1 MNLSTVDLTKLTPQS
16 NRTCINTLRRHRV
29 PQNLKHSKSIIKAT
43 ICGLLLSS
51 TNLIAAE
58 TSISQDSMI
67 SIIIAA
73 MSGAAFVTAIW
84 ALLLGRKSMK
94 KDRDFVNTLK
104 TNIAKDQKRIDIS
117 MRGIKTSEARASK
130 VLEKLVYQN
139 NALMSKQH
147 HAWLSSEKINDAAE
161 RATAV
166 EAEIERKSNSLE
178 RRIEQ
183 TQIRWDERLSE
194 TENTVMRVDQ
204 ELRDGLNHLD
214 SGIKRVQQ
222 QDAHSYQLAQH
233 ITTQHNIQLSTLE
246 SNNELSEKVRDS
258 LNKTLQESTQ
268 LFDHLREN
276 QEKTDKAYTGFMES
290 ISQYESDIYGQFDAA
305 FQSADIARQE
315 LDANVSESRL
325 HVESLRR
332 YEEQSRI
339 VKENTEKNLKQLDI
353 KSINQLAETLSSTQ
367 QTFENLSRKVT
378 EAQNAL
384 SSLNQLDLS
393 SNKDSTNASEQV
405 SRPFLTSQPNRDDS
419 TLVPFFTK
427 RKG

>member
-1 MNLSTVDLTKLTPQS
+1 MNHSTT
-16 NRTCINTLRRHRV
+16 I
-29 PQNLKHSKSIIKAT
+29 LKALA
-43 ICGLLLSS
+43 CCLLLST
-51 TNLIAAE
+51 TNLYAAE
-58 TSISQDSMI
+58 TSISQDSLI

-73 MSGAAFVTAIW
+73 MSGAAFVTALW

-104 TNIAKDQKRIDIS
+104 HNIAKDQKKIDIS
-117 MRGIKTSEARASK
+117 MRGIKTSEERASK

-147 HAWLSSEKINDAAE
+147 HAWLSTEKINESAE
-161 RATAV
+161 RAAFI
-166 EAEIERKSNSLE
+166 ESEIERKSNSLE

-183 TQIRWDERLSE
+183 TQVRWNERLTE

-204 ELRDGLNHLD
+204 ELRVGLNHLD

-246 SNNELSEKVRDS
+246 SNNELSEKVRNS
-258 LNKTLQESTQ
+258 LNQTLQESTQ
-268 LFDHLREN
+268 LFEHLKEN
-276 QEKTDKAYTGFMES
+276 QLKTDKAYSNYMES
-290 ISQYESDIYGQFDAA
+290 IGQYESDIYGQFDSA

-332 YEEQSRI
+332 YEEQSRL

-367 QTFENLSRKVT
+367 QTFENLSRKVA

-384 SSLNQLDLS
+384 HSLNQLDLS
-393 SNKDSTNASEQV
+393 SEKNNAKTPDQK
-405 SRPFLTSQPNRDDS
+405 TSKSFITPLPERDDS

>member
-1 MNLSTVDLTKLTPQS
+1 M
-16 NRTCINTLRRHRV
+16 
-29 PQNLKHSKSIIKAT
+29 
-43 ICGLLLSS
+43 
-51 TNLIAAE
+51 
-58 TSISQDSMI
+58 ISQDSII

-73 MSGAAFVTAIW
+73 TSGAAFVTAIW

-117 MRGIKTSEARASK
+117 MRGIKTSEERASR

-147 HAWLSSEKINDAAE
+147 HAWLSSEKINESAE
-161 RATAV
+161 RIETV
-166 EAEIERKSNSLE
+166 ESEIERKSDSLE

-183 TQIRWDERLSE
+183 TQVRWNERLNE

-214 SGIKRVQQ
+214 AGIKRVQQ

-246 SNNELSEKVRDS
+246 SNNELSEKVRNS
-258 LNKTLQESTQ
+258 LNQTLQESTQ
-268 LFDHLREN
+268 LFEHLREN
-276 QEKTDKAYTGFMES
+276 QDKTDKAYTGYMES
-290 ISQYESDIYGQFDAA
+290 IGQYESDIYSHFDSA

-315 LDANVSESRL
+315 LDANVNESRL

-332 YEEQSRI
+332 YEEQSRL
-339 VKENTEKNLKQLDI
+339 VKESTEKNLKQLDI

-393 SNKDSTNASEQV
+393 PSKEEVKGSEQI
-405 SRPFLTSQPNRDDS
+405 SRPFLTPHPDRDDS

>member
-1 MNLSTVDLTKLTPQS
+1 MN
-16 NRTCINTLRRHRV
+16 
-29 PQNLKHSKSIIKAT
+29 QNLNHSLVITKVIIVSFLLAT
-43 ICGLLLSS
+43 TELY
-51 TNLIAAE
+51 AAE
-58 TSISQDSMI
+58 SMISQDSLV

-94 KDRDFVNTLK
+94 KDREFVNTLK
-104 TNIAKDQKRIDIS
+104 TNIAKDQKRIDVS
-117 MRGIKTSEARASK
+117 MRGIKTSEERASK

-147 HAWLSSEKINDAAE
+147 HAWLSSEKINEAAE
-161 RATAV
+161 RINTV
-166 EAEIERKSNSLE
+166 ESEIDRKSNALE

-183 TQIRWDERLSE
+183 TQVRWNERLNE

-204 ELRDGLNHLD
+204 ELREGLNHLD
-214 SGIKRVQQ
+214 AGIKRVQR

-268 LFDHLREN
+268 LFEHLKDN
-276 QEKTDKAYTGFMES
+276 QDKTDKAYSGFMES
-290 ISQYESDIYGQFDAA
+290 IGQYESDIYRQYDTA

-315 LDANVSESRL
+315 LDANVNESRL

-332 YEEQSRI
+332 YEEQSRL
-339 VKENTEKNLKQLDI
+339 VKESTEKNLKQLDV
-353 KSINQLAETLSSTQ
+353 KSINQLAETLVTTQ
-367 QTFENLSRKVT
+367 QTFENLSRKVA

-384 SSLNQLDLS
+384 SSLNQLDLTPNRESNDDSEKSAKSLLS
-393 SNKDSTNASEQV
+393 SNTESN
-405 SRPFLTSQPNRDDS
+405 DS
-419 TLVPFFTK
+419 TLVPFFSK

>member
-1 MNLSTVDLTKLTPQS
+1 MFACSLFLST
-16 NRTCINTLRRHRV
+16 
-29 PQNLKHSKSIIKAT
+29 
-43 ICGLLLSS
+43 
-51 TNLIAAE
+51 TNLYAAE
-58 TSISQDSMI
+58 TSISQDSLI

-73 MSGAAFVTAIW
+73 MSGAAFVTALW

-104 TNIAKDQKRIDIS
+104 HNIAKDQKKIDIS
-117 MRGIKTSEARASK
+117 MRGIKTSEERASK

-147 HAWLSSEKINDAAE
+147 HAWLSTEKINESAE
-161 RATAV
+161 RAAFI
-166 EAEIERKSNSLE
+166 ESEIERKSNSLE

-183 TQIRWDERLSE
+183 TQVRWNERLTE

-204 ELRDGLNHLD
+204 ELREGLNHLD

-246 SNNELSEKVRDS
+246 SNNELSEKVRNS
-258 LNKTLQESTQ
+258 LNQTLQESTQ
-268 LFDHLREN
+268 LFEHLKEN
-276 QEKTDKAYTGFMES
+276 QLKTDKAYSNYMES
-290 ISQYESDIYGQFDAA
+290 IGQYESDIYGQFDSA

-332 YEEQSRI
+332 YEEQSRL

-367 QTFENLSRKVT
+367 QTFENLSRKVA

-384 SSLNQLDLS
+384 HSLNQLDLS
-393 SNKDSTNASEQV
+393 SEKNNAKTPDQK
-405 SRPFLTSQPNRDDS
+405 TSKSFITPLPERDDS

>member
-1 MNLSTVDLTKLTPQS
+1 VSQNLNHSTTIPKALACCFLLSTTS
-16 NRTCINTLRRHRV
+16 
-29 PQNLKHSKSIIKAT
+29 
-43 ICGLLLSS
+43 LS
-51 TNLIAAE
+51 AAE
-58 TSISQDSMI
+58 SSISQDSLI

-73 MSGAAFVTAIW
+73 MSGAAFVTALW

-94 KDRDFVNTLK
+94 KDRDFVTTLK
-104 TNIAKDQKRIDIS
+104 QNIAKDQKRIDIS

-147 HAWLSSEKINDAAE
+147 HAWLSTEKITDAAE
-161 RATAV
+161 RAAII
-166 EAEIERKSNSLE
+166 ESEIERKSTSLE

-183 TQIRWDERLSE
+183 TQVRWNERLTE

-204 ELRDGLNHLD
+204 ELREGLNHLD

-246 SNNELSEKVRDS
+246 SNNELSEKVRNS
-258 LNKTLQESTQ
+258 LNQTLQESTQ
-268 LFDHLREN
+268 LFEHLKEN
-276 QEKTDKAYTGFMES
+276 QEKTDKAYSGYMES
-290 ISQYESDIYGQFDAA
+290 IGQYESDIYGQFDSA

-332 YEEQSRI
+332 YEEQSRLI
-339 VKENTEKNLKQLDI
+339 KESTEKNLKQLDI
-353 KSINQLAETLSSTQ
+353 KSINQLAETLNSTQ

-384 SSLNQLDLS
+384 NSLNQLDLS
-393 SNKDSTNASEQV
+393 SDKDDSKTAD
-405 SRPFLTSQPNRDDS
+405 QPSSSYITPLPDRDDS